1 MSALATSPLP
11 SGGAQ
16 QWGKIRNGLHLSGWT
31 TSPPPFGALQQGDK
45 IRNALHVAGLATSPL
60 PSSGSPTRGQNQKWP
75 KRGRTGC
82 ITPAVWGVTKKWAT
96 TERDHRWAYWLHH
109 PYRMGGP
116 PQGGKNQ
123 KKDHM
128 WVDWLH
134 HPCRLG
140 GPPQRG
146 KIKKG
151 PHVGGLATSPLPFGG
166 SRSSGPNPKWLTC
179 GWIGYITP
187 AL

>member
-1 MSALATSPLP
+1 M
-11 SGGAQ
+11 
-16 QWGKIRNGLHLSGWT
+16 WVDW
-31 TSPPPFGALQQGDK
+31 LQ
-45 IRNALHVAGLATSPL
+45 
-60 PSSGSPTRGQNQKWP
+60 
-75 KRGRTGC
+75 
-82 ITPAVWGVTKKWAT
+82 
-96 TERDHRWAYWLHH
+96 H

-116 PQGGKNQ
+116 PQGDKNE

-166 SRSSGPNPKWLTC
+166 SRSRGHNRKWLTC

-187 AL
+187 AF